1 MQKKPLVSVIINCFN
16 GQNFLS
22 KAIESVLDQNYKN
35 WEIVFFDN
43 NSTDNSSLILKN
55 YKDKRIKYFKSK
67 NKLSLYR
74 ARNLAIKKAKGTLI
88 SFLDVDDWWLK
99 SKLNK
104 QVKFFIKNKNTSVLY
119 SNIYVCD
126 EKKNSKSIYI
136 KKKNNNKNLT
146 QKLVDKFEMP
156 ILSTMI
162 KKNIFNQIKFDNRF
176 TIIGDLDFFARLS
189 LIENISF
196 ISEPLACYRI
206 HSSNLTQ
213 KRIDLNIR
221 ELQDW
226 IFEKRKNKNFQSI
239 DFSKLN
245 DSIEILKIQKN
256 LIEGNNL
263 RVLFGILKMPLKF
276 FKLKILN

>member
-1 MQKKPLVSVIINCFN
+1 MKKKPLVSVIINCFD
-16 GQNFLS
+16 GEKFLS

-104 QVKFFIKNKNTSVLY
+104 QVKFFIKNKNISALY

-126 EKKNSKSIYI
+126 EKK
-136 KKKNNNKNLT
+136 
-146 QKLVDKFEMP
+146 
-156 ILSTMI
+156 
-162 KKNIFNQIKFDNRF
+162 
-176 TIIGDLDFFARLS
+176 
-189 LIENISF
+189 
-196 ISEPLACYRI
+196 
-206 HSSNLTQ
+206 
-213 KRIDLNIR
+213 
-221 ELQDW
+221 
-226 IFEKRKNKNFQSI
+226 
-239 DFSKLN
+239 
-245 DSIEILKIQKN
+245 
-256 LIEGNNL
+256 
-263 RVLFGILKMPLKF
+263 
-276 FKLKILN
+276 KLKKYLY

>member
-1 MQKKPLVSVIINCFN
+1 MVVLKGVFLTCFN
-16 GQNFLS
+16 GEKFLS

-119 SNIYVCD
+119 SNIYVYN
-126 EKKNSKSIYI
+126 EKK
-136 KKKNNNKNLT
+136 
-146 QKLVDKFEMP
+146 
-156 ILSTMI
+156 
-162 KKNIFNQIKFDNRF
+162 
-176 TIIGDLDFFARLS
+176 
-189 LIENISF
+189 
-196 ISEPLACYRI
+196 
-206 HSSNLTQ
+206 
-213 KRIDLNIR
+213 
-221 ELQDW
+221 
-226 IFEKRKNKNFQSI
+226 
-239 DFSKLN
+239 
-245 DSIEILKIQKN
+245 
-256 LIEGNNL
+256 
-263 RVLFGILKMPLKF
+263 
-276 FKLKILN
+276 KLKKYLY